1 MPALL
6 QMRGITKSFP
16 GVRALQ
22 GVDLDLATGEVL
34 ALLGENGAGKSTL
47 IKVLGGA
54 HVHEEG
60 TIEIDGHV
68 TAIANPHDS
77 QVAGIGII
85 YQEFNLVPGLTV
97 RENLF
102 LGQEGGALRWI
113 NARRERERAKQLF
126 RRLGVPIDPEAIC
139 GSLTVAQQQII
150 EIAKA
155 LAQDARIIVMDEP
168 SAALTLKEVD
178 SLFA

>member
-22 GVDLDLATGEVL
+22 GIDLDLAKGEVL

-54 HVHEEG
+54 HVPDEG
-60 TIEIDGHV
+60 TIEIEGRPAVIGD
-68 TAIANPHDS
+68 PHDS
-77 QVAGIGII
+77 QRAGIGII
-85 YQEFNLVPGLTV
+85 YQEFNLVPELTV
-97 RENLF
+97 RENIF

-113 NARRERERAKQLF
+113 NTRGEHRRATQLF
-126 RRLGVPIDPEAIC
+126 ERLGVPLDPESIC
-139 GSLTVAQQQII
+139 GSLTVAQQQIV

-155 LAQDARIIVMDEP
+155 LSQDARIIVMDEP
-168 SAALTLKEVD
+168 SAALTL
-178 SLFA
+178 